1 MHACLYTLILLEV
14 NWKDFFAFQVGYATA
29 LDVFI
34 VLCFVMVFG
43 ALIEFAFLNFLDTLV
58 RRLKKKDAERRN
70 LAKLLM
76 ENKVHHTI
84 GEGLISGLL
93 LASGGTGA
101 GGGLVPG
108 LATNI
113 LQFSFLGCFLYRI
126 LAEFC
131 HG

>member
-1 MHACLYTLILLEV
+1 
-14 NWKDFFAFQVGYATA
+14 
-29 LDVFI
+29 
-34 VLCFVMVFG
+34 MVFG

-93 LASGGTGA
+93 LASGGTGG

-108 LATNI
+108 LATKI
-113 LQFSFLGCFLYRI
+113 LQISWMFSLLFSSFWALNHLLRFDYQALNIYV
-126 LAEFC
+126 
-131 HG
+131 